1 MRYYGFFVSLIL
13 IKKIVV
19 KYKCKYWLLGLA
31 FAVVSCNSKDKENTN
46 QTMLEGKT
54 IMLVDETLK
63 PIADDLVEVF
73 ESRYE
78 GKINIVSKSETE
90 VIQTLLKDTSQFAIL
105 SRKLTTQEINAF
117 KNKKITPETTPFA
130 IDAIA
135 FIRNSNNNDTLIAL
149 TDVIDFLKGQKQTH
163 FKGLVFDNPNS
174 STVRFILDKAG
185 LKNLPEKDVFS
196 FKTNNEVIKYVAEN
210 DNMIGVVGLNYL
222 YQPIPSMQKYLEKIN
237 VLSVKDINNTEYF
250 SPTQNNL
257 AENRYPLARELYI
270 VNCQGFP
277 GLGRGFTAFIA
288 SDVGQR
294 IVLKSGLLPTNVPPR
309 EILVRKKI
317 NNEKE

>member
-1 MRYYGFFVSLIL
+1 M
-13 IKKIVV
+13 

-174 STVRFILDKAG
+174 STVRFILDRAG
-185 LKNLPEKDVFS
+185 LKSLPEKDVFS

-210 DNMIGVVGLNYL
+210 DNMIGIVGLNYI
-222 YQPIPSMQKYLEKIN
+222 YQPMPSMQKYLENIH
-237 VLSVKDINNTEYF
+237 VLAVKNSNETEYF

-257 AENRYPLARELYI
+257 AESKYPLARELYI
-270 VNCQGFP
+270 VNCQGFA
-277 GLGRGFTAFIA
+277 GLGMGFSAFVA

-294 IVLKSGLLPTNVPPR
+294 VILKSGLLPINVPPR